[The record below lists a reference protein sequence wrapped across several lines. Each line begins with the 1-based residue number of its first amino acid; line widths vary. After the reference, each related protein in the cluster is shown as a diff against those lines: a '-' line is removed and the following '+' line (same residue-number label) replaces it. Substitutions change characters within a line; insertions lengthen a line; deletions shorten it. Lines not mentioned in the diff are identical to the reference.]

1 MVEQRKVVVIGAGPS
16 GAIAAT
22 LLKRKGYDVVVLEKQ
37 QFPRFSIGESLLPHC
52 LDFIEEAGMLE
63 AVEAQGYQI
72 KNGAAFGLADEYT
85 VFDFG
90 KQFTANSKPYAYEV
104 KRAEFDQLLADCAL
118 EQGIE
123 IRYQHEITEVVF
135 QENCALLT
143 VKPEQSESYQIE
155 CEFVLDGSGYGRV
168 LSRLLQLE
176 TPSNLPPRQ
185 AIFTHIE
192 DNITASQFERDKILI
207 SVHPEH
213 KDIWFWLIPFSD
225 GRSSIGVVGEPH
237 YFAQFGDNLEQC
249 LQHFVKNTPN
259 LTALLDQ
266 AKWDT
271 PYQKLTGYS
280 ANVKQLYGKRFALL
294 GNSAEFLD
302 PVFSSGVTIAMCSA
316 SLAVKALDRQFKG
329 EQVNWQSEFADV
341 LQRGVDTFRT
351 YVMGWYDL
359 SFQNVV
365 FAQNRNERVSAMI
378 SSILAGYAW
387 DLDNPYVKEHSRR
400 LKVLAELCQSSA

>member
-1 MVEQRKVVVIGAGPS
+1 MLEQRKVVVIGAGPS

-22 LLKRKGYDVVVLEKQ
+22 LLKRQGYDVLVLEKQ
-37 QFPRFSIGESLLPHC
+37 TFPRFSIGESLLPHC
-52 LDFIEEAGMLE
+52 LDFIEEAGMLA

-72 KNGAAFGLADEYT
+72 KHGAAFALDQQYS
-85 VFDFG
+85 VFDFA
-90 KQFTANSKPYAYEV
+90 KQFTQDSKKYAYEV
-104 KRAEFDQLLADCAL
+104 KRGEFDKLLADCAV
-118 EQGIE
+118 EQGVE
-123 IRYQHEITEVVF
+123 IRYQHEIVDIVF
-135 QENCALLT
+135 QDDLAFLT
-143 VKPEQSESYQIE
+143 VNDLSTGKQYQLQT
-155 CEFVLDGSGYGRV
+155 EFVLDGSGYGRV
-168 LSRLLQLE
+168 LARLLNLE

-192 DNITASQFERDKILI
+192 DNITAPQFERDKILI
-207 SVHPEH
+207 SVHPQH
-213 KDIWFWLIPFSD
+213 QDIWFWLIPFSD

-237 YFAQFGDNLEQC
+237 YFASFDDDFAAC
-249 LQHFVKNTPN
+249 LQSFVKTTPN
-259 LTALLDQ
+259 LTALLGE

-271 PYQKLTGYS
+271 AYQKLTGYS
-280 ANVKQLYGKRFALL
+280 ANVKQLYGKNFALL

-329 EQVNWQSEFADV
+329 EQVDWQRDFADV

-359 SFQNVV
+359 SFQRAI
-365 FAQNRNERVSAMI
+365 FAENRNDKISAMI

-387 DLDNPYVKEHSRR
+387 DLENPYVKEHQRR
-400 LKVLAELCQSSA
+400 LKTLAELCK